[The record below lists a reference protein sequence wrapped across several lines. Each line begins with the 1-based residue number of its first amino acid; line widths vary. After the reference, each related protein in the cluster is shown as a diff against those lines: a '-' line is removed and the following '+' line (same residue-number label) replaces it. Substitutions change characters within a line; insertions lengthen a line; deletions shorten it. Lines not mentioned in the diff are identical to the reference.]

1 MLDCVAKFFVAQPRL
16 VSVPKLRINTNTIH
30 PQILKG
36 NIIELQSFLHHLSK
50 LKRLKV
56 LYVVV
61 VPFQTIANL
70 RPYQS

>member
-1 MLDCVAKFFVAQPRL
+1 MLDCVAKFLVAQPRL
-16 VSVPKLRINTNTIH
+16 VSVPKLRINTIH
-30 PQILKG
+30 PQILQG